1 MNHIENKIA
10 GEALAKLGIANL
22 RPQQKAPMEAIFS
35 NRDVIV
41 LMPTSGGKSL
51 LYQLPAVMDDEGK
64 LTLVLSPLKAL
75 QLGQGTLQQGDSR
88 GCAEQRSVA
97 VRAPCGLG

>member
-1 MNHIENKIA
+1 MDNIQYKIA
-10 GEALAKLGIANL
+10 GEALAKMEIANL
-22 RPQQKAPMEAIFS
+22 RPQQEAPMEAIFS

-51 LYQLPAVMDDEGK
+51 LYQLPAVIDGEGK

-75 QLGQGTLQQGDSR
+75 QLDHFAAR
-88 GCAEQRSVA
+88 GFARLC
-97 VRAPCGLG
+97 

>member
-75 QLGQGTLQQGDSR
+75 QLDQQGDSR

>member
-51 LYQLPAVMDDEGK
+51 LYQLP
-64 LTLVLSPLKAL
+64 
-75 QLGQGTLQQGDSR
+75 R
-88 GCAEQRSVA
+88 
-97 VRAPCGLG
+97 